1 MFEHVFQKICNLLG
15 MKNTAISENK
25 EFYKEHIT
33 FDKSVSSEARIEV
46 QNNKPPKLAAI
57 KKEGATKATI
67 TPISKRFNVCSL
79 DSPRYIAYTL
89 SGNQTAHKILLCL
102 PGLLETRESFAIL
115 HGYFL
120 EFKEIQ
126 VLSVD
131 YVGRGDSDPLCASEQ
146 YLMSLYLSDLC
157 KFINEII
164 YSHSH
169 KEIELTILGTSMGGV
184 LAMYL
189 TQALQKPIHQII
201 LNDVAV
207 TVNWTAL
214 FNLYKTMSN
223 DAGFMELRKLSQEL
237 KVAERAIT
245 DVQLP
250 GHFDLPYRADVWGMN
265 FHDALASFNGKVC
278 LIYGSESKICN
289 KRRVDE
295 AAEFLPY
302 LQVFCIKGSHH
313 PVPYTLE
320 VCEILQAEL
329 NIKG

>member
-1 MFEHVFQKICNLLG
+1 MFEHIIQKLSNLLG
-15 MKNTAISENK
+15 MNNTAIGARK
-25 EFYKEHIT
+25 ELSREYIT
-33 FDKSVSSEARIEV
+33 FEKSISSESQIESP
-46 QNNKPPKLAAI
+46 NSKPLKLTIIKRGEAI
-57 KKEGATKATI
+57 KAPI
-67 TPISKRFNVCSL
+67 TSISTRFNVCSL
-79 DSPRYIAYTL
+79 ESPRYIAYTS

-102 PGLLETRESFAIL
+102 PGLLETRESFAVL
-115 HGYFL
+115 HAYFL
-120 EFKEIQ
+120 KFKEIQ

-131 YVGRGDSDPLCASEQ
+131 YVGRGDSDPLSKSEQ

-164 YSHSH
+164 YSNN
-169 KEIELTILGTSMGGV
+169 KREIELTLLGTSIGGV

-189 TQALQKPIHQII
+189 TQSLQKPIHQII

-223 DAGFMELRKLSQEL
+223 DVGFTELRKLSQDL
-237 KVAERAIT
+237 RVAERAIT

-265 FHDALASFNGKVC
+265 FHDALASFKGKVC
-278 LIYGSESKICN
+278 LIYGSESKICS

-295 AAEFLPY
+295 AAEFMPHLKA
-302 LQVFCIKGSHH
+302 FCIKGSQH
-313 PVPYTLE
+313 PVAYTME

-329 NIKG
+329 NVKG